1 MMVVTMQ
8 VDNSDVMDM
17 VEGHQSGK
25 SNAIPHMNQDATSKT
40 VEKKPQPFYN
50 SLPPSNP
57 PSAGP
62 YIGPPSSLPP
72 SLISLK

>member
-1 MMVVTMQ
+1 MSMMVVTMQ

-40 VEKKPQPFYN
+40 V
-50 SLPPSNP
+50 
-57 PSAGP
+57 
-62 YIGPPSSLPP
+62 
-72 SLISLK
+72 